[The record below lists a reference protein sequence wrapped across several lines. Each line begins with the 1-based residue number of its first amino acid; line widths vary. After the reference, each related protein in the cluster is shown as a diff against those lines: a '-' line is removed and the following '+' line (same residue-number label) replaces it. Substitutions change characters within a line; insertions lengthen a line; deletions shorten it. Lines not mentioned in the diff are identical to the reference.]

1 MTALH
6 LFSAAS
12 FVFVVAFTYRA
23 YAAVPGPGQSPR
35 SAIAEAWINILIGF
49 SINYLANLAILPL
62 VGFHIGHV
70 DNLLMGWVYTAISIV
85 RQYAI
90 RRYFNARL
98 HDLALRFR

>member
-6 LFSAAS
+6 FFSAAS

-23 YAAVPGPGQSPR
+23 YAAQPGPGQSPR

-70 DNLLMGWVYTAISIV
+70 DNFLMGWVYTAISIV